1 MAEAGA
7 YNVTQQ
13 EPGMAVPQ
21 MGGGVNVAAGS
32 NAGGLMSAW
41 CLGCACCCCCCCC
54 LFFVLPLLLVSSV
67 ILPVNR
73 RLMELLAPEEYE
85 FAEWATVS
93 DVHECSSVVSDV
105 FSKNGNLGDAAV
117 SALLCMGVAA
127 PHLMGLGGGFLA
139 LYFNEKRN
147 KVEALNAL
155 GISPAD
161 VTNVDENA
169 VKRGANASIVPGAL
183 RGYKELH
190 ERLRGTM
197 KWEDLFAPAIK
208 LAKNGFPIK
217 KHFAKVLAKHATELS
232 NTDIKK
238 IFDGVSKEGDK
249 LVQLDLAKLLEDIS
263 KKDADHFY
271 TEVCEEII
279 NGLGADAVLTK
290 DDFKNYKPT
299 WSQPVKREFFDYT
312 FYTPPFP
319 SSGVLLLPVIPW
331 TSLKLSHKLKQNED
345 EGSEALAQGI
355 DLLFNPSLE
364 QSLSSVL
371 AKLPDLDGDAPD
383 KGFPQLVKEI
393 EDSIAYNQPARSSQ
407 HKIVPDYGGVHLSII
422 KGYEAVTIISGI
434 NEPFGSKKASVPG
447 LIMNNYMSA
456 FATTPDMPNG
466 LKGGKQPRT
475 SMVAVFA
482 KKSGQ
487 RVLRF
492 QAGAGGGLPGMW
504 ALVEVLKCI
513 FTRNVSTCVRSPT
526 RTLPTPP
533 VTADND
539 PDIEA
544 TASGIF
550 AKKPLVSWL
559 APNDNVHCDGTSD
572 GEETTAVEKYNA
584 VRSKDYCVRTKE
596 CHVIEQIMKD
606 ILSKQTK
613 NRHK

>member
-1 MAEAGA
+1 MAEAGP
-7 YNVTQQ
+7 YIYPSVTQQ
-13 EPGMAVPQ
+13 EPGIPQ
-21 MGGGVNVAAGS
+21 RGGDGNVAAW
-32 NAGGLMSAW
+32 NNLAA
-41 CLGCACCCCCCCC
+41 CCNGCIFFCCCCCCCVM
-54 LFFVLPLLLVSSV
+54 FVLPVFA
-67 ILPVNR
+67 ILAFLPAR
-73 RLMELLAPEEYE
+73 SRLMEWLAPEQYE

-93 DVHECSSVVSDV
+93 DVRECSSVVRDV
-105 FSKNGNLGDAAV
+105 FSRNGNLGDAAV

-139 LYFNEKRN
+139 LYYDERRD

-169 VKRGANASIVPGAL
+169 VKRGAKASIVPGAL

-190 ERLRGTM
+190 ERLRGRM
-197 KWEDLFAPAIK
+197 KWEDLFGPAIK
-208 LAKNGFPIK
+208 LAKEGFPIK

-232 NTDIKK
+232 ITDIKK

-263 KKDADHFY
+263 KKGADHFY
-271 TEVCEEII
+271 TEVCEEIV

-299 WSQPVKREFFDYT
+299 WSQPVTEEYSGYT
-312 FYTPPFP
+312 FYTLPFP
-319 SSGVLLLPVIPW
+319 SSGVLLFPVIPW
-331 TSLKLSHKLKQNED
+331 ASLLLSHKLKQNED
-345 EGSEALAQGI
+345 EGSEASAQGI
-355 DLLFNPSLE
+355 DLPLTPSLE
-364 QSLSSVL
+364 QILSSVL

-383 KGFPQLVKEI
+383 KGFPELVREI
-393 EDSIAYNQPARSSQ
+393 EDSIAHRQPARNSQ

-447 LIMNNYMSA
+447 LIMNNYMSV
-456 FATTPDMPNG
+456 FATTPDVPNG
-466 LKGGKQPRT
+466 IKGGKQPRT

-504 ALVEVLKCI
+504 ALVE
-513 FTRNVSTCVRSPT
+513 
-526 RTLPTPP
+526 
-533 VTADND
+533 
-539 PDIEA
+539 A

-572 GEETTAVEKYNA
+572 GEKTTALKKYNA
-584 VRSKDYCVRTKE
+584 VESTDYCKRTKE
-596 CHVIEQIMKD
+596 CQLIWELLDEMR
-606 ILSKQTK
+606 SKK
-613 NRHK
+613 SKKK

>member
-1 MAEAGA
+1 MAPDPSGDDSESNPPASEASTTA
-7 YNVTQQ
+7 DEQQ
-13 EPGMAVPQ
+13 GRVKPAG
-21 MGGGVNVAAGS
+21 GS
-32 NAGGLMSAW
+32 NMAAYLIA
-41 CLGCACCCCCCCC
+41 ACCCCSC
-54 LFFVLPLLLVSSV
+54 LFVVAALFTAAQGVVQAK
-67 ILPVNR
+67 
-73 RLMELLAPEEYE
+73 RLTELLTPEKYE
-85 FAEWATVS
+85 FEAWATVS
-93 DVHECSSVVSDV
+93 DVHECSSVVRDV

-139 LYFNEKRN
+139 LYYDDKSD

-161 VTNVDENA
+161 VSNVDENT
-169 VKRGANASIVPGAL
+169 VKRGAKASIVPGAV

-190 ERLRGTM
+190 EKLRGTM
-197 KWEDLFAPAIK
+197 RWEDLFAPAIK
-208 LAKNGFPIK
+208 LAKEGFPIK

-249 LVQLDLAKLLEDIS
+249 LMQPDLAKLLEDIS
-263 KKDADHFY
+263 KKGAEHFY
-271 TEVCEEII
+271 TEVGKEIVS
-279 NGLGADAVLTK
+279 GLGEDAVLTE
-290 DDFKNYKPT
+290 DDFKKYKPT
-299 WSQPVKREFFDYT
+299 WSAPVTNEFLVYK

-319 SSGVLLLPVIPW
+319 SSGVLLLPVIP
-331 TSLKLSHKLKQNED
+331 SGALKLSETLKQGGRGLSKEEELILYMN
-345 EGSEALAQGI
+345 I
-355 DLLFNPSLE
+355 DSTRLKE
-364 QSLSSVL
+364 SLSSVL
-371 AKLPDLDGDAPD
+371 AKLPELDGEAPD
-383 KGFPQLVKEI
+383 KGFPELVKEI
-393 EDSIAYNQPARSSQ
+393 EESLLFGRTVKNSQ

-422 KGYEAVTIISGI
+422 KGFEAVTIISGI

-456 FATTPDMPNG
+456 FATTPHVPNG

-482 KKSGQ
+482 KRIDQ

-504 ALVEVLKCI
+504 ALAEVLNCI
-513 FTRNVSTCVRSPT
+513 YDHNVSTCVRSTT
-526 RTLPTPP
+526 RTLPTPA
-533 VTADND
+533 VASDKD

-550 AKKPLVSWL
+550 AKQPLVSWL

-572 GEETTAVEKYNA
+572 GGETTTLNKLNA
-584 VRSKDYCVRTKE
+584 MQTEDTCKRTKYCKGKSE
-596 CHVIEQIMKD
+596 LEK
-606 ILSKQTK
+606 
-613 NRHK
+613 

>member
-1 MAEAGA
+1 M
-7 YNVTQQ
+7 T
-13 EPGMAVPQ
+13 
-21 MGGGVNVAAGS
+21 
-32 NAGGLMSAW
+32 AW
-41 CLGCACCCCCCCC
+41 CLGCLCCCCC
-54 LFFVLPLLLVSSV
+54 LFVVLPILYFVSLSLSVSS
-67 ILPVNR
+67 R
-73 RLMELLAPEEYE
+73 FWELMTPEEYE

-93 DVHECSSVVSDV
+93 DVHECSSVVRDV

-139 LYFNEKRN
+139 LYYDEKSD

-169 VKRGANASIVPGAL
+169 VKRGAKASIVPGAV

-190 ERLRGTM
+190 ERLKGTM
-197 KWEDLFAPAIK
+197 KWEDLFTPAIK
-208 LAKNGFPIK
+208 LAKEGFPIK
-217 KHFAKVLAKHATELS
+217 KHFAKVLAKHATEIS

-238 IFDGVSKEGDK
+238 IFHGVSKEGDQ

-263 KKDADHFY
+263 KKGADHFY
-271 TEVCEEII
+271 TEVGEEIV

-299 WSQPVKREFFDYT
+299 WSQPVTTEYLDYT
-312 FYTPPFP
+312 YYTAPFP
-319 SSGVLLLPVIPW
+319 SSGVLLLQVIPW
-331 TSLKLSHKLKQNED
+331 TSLVLSGKLKQNED
-345 EGSEALAQGI
+345 GVSESLAHVI
-355 DLLFNPSLE
+355 DAFFSPRLE
-364 QSLSSVL
+364 QSLSNVL

-383 KGFPQLVKEI
+383 KGFPELVKEI
-393 EDSIAYNQPARSSQ
+393 KDSMNFRQPVKNSQ

-456 FATTPDMPNG
+456 FATTPDVPNG

-482 KKSGQ
+482 KYSGQ
-487 RVLRF
+487 RVLRL

-513 FTRNVSTCVRSPT
+513 YTRNVSTCVRSPT

-533 VTADND
+533 VTAGND

-572 GEETTAVEKYNA
+572 GEETTALEKYKA
-584 VRSKDYCVRTKE
+584 VESKDYCERTKE
-596 CHVIEQIMKD
+596 CDMIQQIYKE
-606 ILSKQTK
+606 IAEEKIKT
-613 NRHK
+613 RHK